1 MVIIDCSGDLNCT
14 VGLGAAI
21 VQRPVWIEENSY
33 HFKEFGSTKNENHK
47 EILSGGEVQPLLHL
61 VYKIRFQY
69 ACIPHNL

>member
-1 MVIIDCSGDLNCT
+1 MDSPLPYEAFETDINKQDCL
-14 VGLGAAI
+14 L
-21 VQRPVWIEENSY
+21 EENSY